1 MTDKTDPAITNVLA
15 ALAVEL
21 GITANRQ
28 PWSMDRIAAL
38 IDMPARRDL
47 VTELLFGILP
57 ATIDAG
63 QWIAWIQGDQPPVP
77 ASLQNPEHSARP
89 SARGAVRAATTK
101 HQSAMDKVAR
111 LEAQLL
117 QAKQEQVVAEADRQ
131 RSADQLRAVV
141 VYRIMV
147 EIGRQAS
154 GIALG
159 PLYALARAVSPY
171 LQQDL
176 AFENAL
182 DDQGRILLNERRQ
195 TREQD
200 SREMLDR
207 LDRYAGEQALE
218 LKLHR
223 AMLKVIRA
231 FHDEREAE
239 NAAVREA
246 GERLPTVRKRQ
257 AVRRT
262 SEAQQRD
269 VHPAAPR
276 ADVIDVFDAFASL
289 RADASNDNDE
299 PA

>member
-1 MTDKTDPAITNVLA
+1 
-15 ALAVEL
+15 
-21 GITANRQ
+21 
-28 PWSMDRIAAL
+28 
-38 IDMPARRDL
+38 
-47 VTELLFGILP
+47 
-57 ATIDAG
+57 
-63 QWIAWIQGDQPPVP
+63 
-77 ASLQNPEHSARP
+77 
-89 SARGAVRAATTK
+89 
-101 HQSAMDKVAR
+101 MDKVAR